1 MLIPQNRHR
10 TLAIAALMAALALVG
25 CNRRDDTQ
33 TTGQK
38 VDAAIVKADEKLDAA
53 KADVKREA
61 ERVKQA
67 TGDATQVAT
76 AAVTDAAI
84 TTGIKAKLFADAQ
97 LKARDIHVE
106 TRAGLAALHG
116 TVPDEASRGRAAQLA
131 AAVQG
136 VTGVDNQLTVA
147 P

>member
-1 MLIPQNRHR
+1 MRNPNQRHR
-10 TLAIAALMAALALVG
+10 TLAVALLFAGLALVG

-33 TTGQK
+33 TAGQK
-38 VDAAIVKADEKLDAA
+38 VDSAIAKADEKLDAA

-61 ERVKQA
+61 EQAKQA
-67 TGDATQVAT
+67 TGAAAQAVTV
-76 AAVTDAAI
+76 AVTDAAV

-97 LKARDIHVE
+97 LKAREIHVE
-106 TRAGLAALHG
+106 TQAGAVTLHG
-116 TVPDEASRGRAAQLA
+116 KVPDEATRTRAAQLA

-136 VTGVDNQLTVA
+136 VTGVDNRLTVE